1 MSIRNKLII
10 VLLSVSIT
18 SFGIVGLLSIIST
31 KKALTENITRSSFEF
46 TQIAMKRINEYLYER
61 SIDIKSWSNA
71 EEMKDIL
78 TQDIGGRIS
87 EYMKSIKE
95 SYGEYYYIIGMDRS
109 GRVVS
114 SSEPEIIGM
123 DFSGTEEFQ
132 EALKGKLHI
141 QDVKYEKKVKDYT
154 LIFSHPIRHSSN
166 KAEIIGVIAAY
177 LKWEIINKMNID
189 LRIMGRE
196 QNEANHI
203 MLTRK
208 DGQVISCFDP
218 EEMFTTNLVTIG
230 MRSANF
236 AQEGKEGSLT
246 EMSEHNIPSFSTYTY
261 FRKYREMPNLGWL
274 LVSLQ
279 DPRTIFSP
287 VADLQNTIIFTIV
300 IMGVLLIIASFLFA
314 NMLTKPILSIASAA
328 KEIQKGKLEAKVNVT
343 SKDEI
348 GFLATSF
355 NEMTKKLRE
364 TIELRNHEIAER
376 KKAEDKLESANQQL
390 EASNQQQR
398 ASNQQLRAS
407 QQQLNNEIT
416 ERKKADEEIK
426 KDEELLKKQ
435 AKELDRSLKEA
446 LKSREIMVSML
457 EDNNQAREGL
467 EKKVEER
474 TKELVIANKHLVKAD
489 RVKSEFLANVSHE
502 LRTPLN
508 SIVGFAEVLQNQ
520 KSGKLSEKQVKYV
533 TNIHTSGWHLSELI
547 NDILDLSKIESGKME
562 LLLSQFSFPELIEN
576 SKVIIKELAFKKNI
590 AVKSRISSKISVINA
605 DEKKMKQIMYN
616 LLSNAVK
623 FTLEDGKIEISA
635 DIKDEK
641 LQVSVADTGIGI
653 EQKDMDKIF
662 EVFCQIDS
670 KYAHKYTGSGLGL
683 SLTKKMVELHGG
695 EIWAESEFEKGSTF
709 TFTVPL
715 RKSKV

>member
-10 VLLSVSIT
+10 VILSVSVT
-18 SFGIVGLLSIIST
+18 SFGIVGSLSMIST
-31 KKALTENITRSSFEF
+31 KKALTENITRGSFEF
-46 TQIAMKRINEYLYER
+46 TQIAMMRINEYLYER
-61 SIDIKSWSNA
+61 YSDIQGWAA
-71 EEMKDIL
+71 EDEMQGIL
-78 TQDIGGRIS
+78 TNDKDGHIANHLI
-87 EYMKSIKE
+87 ENAT
-95 SYGEYYYIIGMDRS
+95 SYEQYHYIISMNRT
-109 GRVVS
+109 GRVIAS
-114 SSEPEIIGM
+114 SDSKLMGM
-123 DFSGTEEFQ
+123 DFSSTEGFQ
-132 EALKGKLHI
+132 IASRGKPHI
-141 QDVKYEKKVKDYT
+141 QDVKYNEIAKDYVV
-154 LIFSHPIRHSSN
+154 IFSYPVMHASRR
-166 KAEIIGVIAAY
+166 EEVIGVIASY
-177 LKWEIINKMNID
+177 LKWEIINKMNIN
-189 LRIMGRE
+189 LKIMGRE

-208 DGQVISCFDP
+208 DGQVISCSEP

-230 MRSANF
+230 MRSAKF

-246 EMSEHNIPSFSTYTY
+246 EMSEHDLPSFSTYTY

-274 LVSLQ
+274 LVVLQ
-279 DPRTIFSP
+279 DPRTIFAP
-287 VADLQNTIIFTIV
+287 VAGLQNTIIFIIV
-300 IMGVLLIIASFLFA
+300 IMGVLLIMASVLFA
-314 NMLTKPILSIASAA
+314 HTLTKPILLIASAA
-328 KEIQKGKLEAKVNVT
+328 KEIRKGKLDTKVDVT

-355 NEMTKKLRE
+355 NEMAKKLQESIR
-364 TIELRNHEIAER
+364 LKDQEITER
-376 KKAEDKLESANQQL
+376 KKAEDKLKSANQQL

-407 QQQLNNEIT
+407 QQQLNHEIT

-623 FTLEDGKIEISA
+623 FTLEDGKIEINA

-653 EQKDMDKIF
+653 EQKDMDKVF

-709 TFTVPL
+709 TFTIPL